1 MNVAVIP
8 KRRIKKRS
16 SGQITLGIQLK
27 KWVVSIIPYPNAPGL
42 MPGTQLD
49 APPHPS
55 QVVSSKKNS
64 NTVSQVLQELSKNG
78 LIGIM
83 ASLLGSGHTPHIFCP
98 SPERGVLGTTLPSPG
113 GGERKAT
120 ALPEAGRTG
129 AIRHD
134 L

>member
-16 SGQITLGIQLK
+16 SGQITLDIQLK
-27 KWVVSIIPYPNAPGL
+27 KWVVSIIPYSNAPGL

-55 QVVSSKKNS
+55 QVVSSKNS
-64 NTVSQVLQELSKNG
+64 NTISEVLQELSKNG

-83 ASLLGSGHTPHIFCP
+83 ASLLGSGHTPHIFCS
-98 SPERGVLGTTLPSPG
+98 SPESGVLGTTLSSPG
-113 GGERKAT
+113 GGGRKAT